1 MFPTPRPLN
10 APYTLLQTAANQS
23 DTASQQ
29 QQQQQNTKTVFS
41 LYLVGS

>member
-1 MFPTPRPLN
+1 MFPTPMPLN

-29 QQQQQNTKTVFS
+29 QQQNTKTVFS

>member
-1 MFPTPRPLN
+1 MPLN

-29 QQQQQNTKTVFS
+29 QQQQQQQNTKTVFS